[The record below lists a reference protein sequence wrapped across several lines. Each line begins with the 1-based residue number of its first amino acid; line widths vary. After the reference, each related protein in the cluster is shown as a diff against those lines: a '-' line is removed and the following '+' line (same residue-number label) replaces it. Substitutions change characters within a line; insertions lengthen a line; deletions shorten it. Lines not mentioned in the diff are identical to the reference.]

1 MKHFDLEY
9 ICASIGNLAGIPVRL
24 YEGGLERYAFSMV
37 KLPKD
42 PLLLHLDQ
50 VLSIDEPVS
59 YFATETLNYYGVFSV
74 EDYKIILGPT
84 RLVPNTDQELHE
96 TALHLEL
103 LAGEIPAFVTAM
115 KSIVG
120 LPIER
125 LLQMLCLLHYL
136 VNHEQIKI
144 NDISIHEA
152 HQDRFA
158 RDMTE
163 EASNALMELMDR
175 PDEGFYRKVHNTY
188 QAEATMIDIISKG
201 DLQALDAWLKSPAAV
216 QSSLLADDPIRQ
228 QKNTF
233 ISTATLVSRAAIQG
247 GMDQSDAL
255 PLSASY
261 IQKCELLHS
270 PEAILNLQYH
280 MLLAFTEKVSHL
292 HTGVGSSKLV
302 TDVANYIQ
310 HHLSAPITTQEIASA
325 LFLSRPYLS
334 KRFKKETGQNL
345 TDFIATQKIDEAKRL
360 LTYSNK
366 SILSIAIY
374 LGFSSQSHFTKV
386 FKQKTGKTP
395 GEWRHGLDT

>member
-1 MKHFDLEY
+1 MNNFDLEY
-9 ICASIGNLAGIPVRL
+9 ICASIGNLSGIPVRL
-24 YEGGLERYAFSMV
+24 YAGSLERYAFSMV
-37 KLPKD
+37 RLPKD
-42 PLLLHLDQ
+42 PLMLHLEE
-50 VLSIDEPVS
+50 VLSFDEPVS
-59 YFATETLNYYGVFSV
+59 YFATENLNYYGVFTV
-74 EDYKIILGPT
+74 GDYKIILGPT

-96 TALHLEL
+96 TALQLEL
-103 LAGEIPAFVTAM
+103 PACEIPAFVTAM

-136 VNHEQIKI
+136 INREQMKPH
-144 NDISIHEA
+144 DISIHEA
-152 HQDRFA
+152 QQDRFA

-163 EASNALMELMDR
+163 EASNELMELGDK

-201 DLQALDAWLKSPAAV
+201 DLQALDTWLKSPSAV
-216 QSSLLADDPIRQ
+216 QSGLLASDPIRQ

-233 ISTATLVSRAAIQG
+233 ISTATLASRAAIQG
-247 GMDQSDAL
+247 GMDQGDAL
-255 PLSASY
+255 SLSASY
-261 IQKCELLHS
+261 IQKCELLHA

-280 MLLAFTEKVSHL
+280 MLLHFTERVSHL
-292 HTGVGSSKLV
+292 HLGSRSSKLV
-302 TDVANYIQ
+302 TDVANYVQ
-310 HHLSAPITTQEIASA
+310 HHLSTPVTTQEIADA

-345 TDFIATQKIDEAKRL
+345 TDFITKQKIDEAKRL

-366 SILSIAIY
+366 SILSIAVY

-395 GEWRHGLDT
+395 GEWRLD